1 VTELLKTIISLLP
14 VFVFLIL
21 LVFMD
26 SYKLL
31 KFRSICLA
39 IGYGF
44 SAAILCY
51 FINNWAITLFKDNL
65 LIYSRYAA
73 PFLEETSKAIYIIYL
88 LRGRKIGFL
97 VDAAIYGFA
106 VGAGFSFVEN
116 LYYLGTIQSQ
126 NLLLWIIRG
135 FGTAIM
141 HGGTTSIMAILSTNF
156 SNRFPASKFLIFL
169 PGFIIS
175 YIIHS
180 LFNHFLLSPVFTT
193 ILQLITLPPLMI
205 LSYHYSEKNLQEWLE
220 AGMDVDVWLLE
231 YINSGKMYQTKV
243 GEYLNSLKN
252 RFPGEVV
259 ADMLCYIRIHLELAI
274 RAKGIL
280 LMRESGFLVPPDP
293 EIREKL
299 AEMKYL
305 EHSLGKTGKLALS
318 PILHTST
325 QEFWQLY
332 ILGKK

>member
-1 VTELLKTIISLLP
+1 VTELLKIIISLLP
-14 VFVFLIL
+14 VFAFLIL
-21 LVFMD
+21 LIFMD

-31 KFRSICLA
+31 KFRSVFLA
-39 IGYGF
+39 ISYGF
-44 SAAILCY
+44 FAAILCY
-51 FINNWAITLFKDNL
+51 FINNRAITLFSNNL
-65 LIYSRYAA
+65 IIYSKYAA
-73 PFLEETSKAIYIIYL
+73 PLLEEITKAIYIIHL
-88 LRGRKIGFL
+88 ICRRKIGFL

-106 VGAGFSFVEN
+106 IGAGFSFVEN
-116 LYYLGTIQSQ
+116 LYYLGTIPSQ

-135 FGTAIM
+135 FGTAVM
-141 HGGTTSIMAILSTNF
+141 HGGTTSIMAILSTNL
-156 SNRFPASKFLIFL
+156 SHRYPASKFMVFF

-175 YIIHS
+175 YFIHS
-180 LFNHFLLSPVFTT
+180 LFNHFLLPPVLTT
-193 ILQLITLPPLMI
+193 ILQLVTLPLLMV
-205 LSYHYSEKNLQEWLE
+205 LSYRYSEKNLQEWLE
-220 AGMDVDVWLLE
+220 AGMDVDVWLLD
-231 YINSGKMYQTKV
+231 YINSGKVFQTKV
-243 GEYLNSLKN
+243 GEYLHSLKN

-259 ADMLCYIRIHLELAI
+259 ADMLCYVRIHLELAI

-280 LMRESGFLVPPDP
+280 MMHESGFSVPQDP
-293 EIREKL
+293 EISEKL

>member
-1 VTELLKTIISLLP
+1 MIELLKIIISLLP

-21 LVFMD
+21 LIFMD

-31 KFRSICLA
+31 KFHSVIFA
-39 IGYGF
+39 IGFGCLT
-44 SAAILCY
+44 AILSY
-51 FINNWAITLFKDNL
+51 FINNLTIDIFKINL
-65 LIYSRYAA
+65 IKYSRYVS
-73 PFLEETSKAIYIIYL
+73 PFWEELLKSLFIIYL
-88 LRGRKIGFL
+88 IQKRKIGFL

-106 VGAGFSFVEN
+106 IGAGFSLVEN

-135 FGTAIM
+135 FGTAVM

-156 SNRFPASKFLIFL
+156 SNRYSASKFIVFL
-169 PGFIIS
+169 PGLIIA
-175 YIIHS
+175 YFIHS

-193 ILQLITLPPLMI
+193 ILQLLTLPLLI
-205 LSYHYSEKNLQEWLE
+205 VLSYYYSERDLQEWLE
-220 AGMDVDVWLLE
+220 VGMDVDVWLLE
-231 YINSGKMYQTKV
+231 YINSGKVYQTKV
-243 GEYLNSLKN
+243 GEYLHSLKN

-259 ADMLCYIRIHLELAI
+259 ADMLCYVRIHLELAI

-280 LMRESGFLVPPDP
+280 MMHEFGFSVPQDP
-293 EIREKL
+293 EIGEKL
-299 AEMKYL
+299 SEMKYL

-325 QEFWQLY
+325 QEFWQIY

>member
-1 VTELLKTIISLLP
+1 MIELLKIIISLLP
-14 VFVFLIL
+14 VFVFLTL
-21 LVFMD
+21 LIFMD

-31 KFRSICLA
+31 KFHSVVLT
-39 IGYGF
+39 IGFGC
-44 SAAILCY
+44 SAAILSY
-51 FINNWAITLFKDNL
+51 FINNLTINIFEINLIKYSRFISPFWEELFKA
-65 LIYSRYAA
+65 S
-73 PFLEETSKAIYIIYL
+73 FIIYL
-88 LRGRKIGFL
+88 IQKNKIGFL

-106 VGAGFSFVEN
+106 IGAGFSFMEN
-116 LYYLGTIQSQ
+116 LYYLETIQSQ

-135 FGTAIM
+135 FGTAVM

-180 LFNHFLLSPVFTT
+180 LFNHFLLPPVFTT
-193 ILQLITLPPLMI
+193 ILQLITLPLLMA

-220 AGMDVDVWLLE
+220 AGMDVDVWLLD
-231 YINSGKMYQTKV
+231 YINSGKVFQTKV
-243 GEYLNSLKN
+243 GEYLHSLKN

-280 LMRESGFLVPPDP
+280 MMHESGFSVPQDP
-293 EIREKL
+293 EISEKL
-299 AEMKYL
+299 SEMKYL

-318 PILHTST
+318 PILQTST